1 MLVFNFDLPLV
12 VTGSILLVSLCGF
25 AIGGWLRVRRIV
37 VPRMRIRIADSEFSG
52 AMVRLIMVFRQAMNL
67 GSPRVS
73 LQSEKPRSRSVVL
86 PALFV
91 AGVILSGEGRAAF
104 AQEMEPRRWT
114 HLPVGTSIA
123 GVGYVYTD
131 GDVNFDPVT
140 QIEDAKVQLHTILGS
155 YLYYFS
161 LADVTARIE
170 VQVPYQSG
178 QWEGLVGGVPT
189 SITRDGLADP
199 RIRFSVS
206 FIGAPALGAAEY
218 REYYRGRE
226 ENTVVGASLAVRV
239 PLGEYMDDKLIN
251 LGENRY
257 SFQPQV
263 GVVHSTGPWSFELTA
278 STTVFTA
285 NGDFFGGHRLE
296 QDPLHSVQVHVVR
309 SFEAGFWVSAGS
321 AYGWAGESEI
331 DGVGKNDDR
340 SNLLYGISA
349 GFSVASTHSFRAG
362 YIRQDALEDV
372 GLDVDHFLLTW
383 SMLF

>member
-1 MLVFNFDLPLV
+1 MQP
-12 VTGSILLVSLCGF
+12 
-25 AIGGWLRVRRIV
+25 
-37 VPRMRIRIADSEFSG
+37 E
-52 AMVRLIMVFRQAMNL
+52 Q
-67 GSPRVS
+67 
-73 LQSEKPRSRSVVL
+73 PRSRAVVL
-86 PALFV
+86 PALVV
-91 AGVILSGEGRAAF
+91 AMMILAAEGRAAF

-123 GVGYVYTD
+123 AAAYVYTT
-131 GDVNFDPVT
+131 GDVHLDPVT
-140 QIEDAKVQLHTILGS
+140 QIEDAKVHLHTIVGS

-161 LADVTARIE
+161 LADVTARVE
-170 VQVPYQSG
+170 VQVPYQDG
-178 QWEGLVGGVPT
+178 RWEGLLGGVPT
-189 SITRDGLADP
+189 SVTRDGPADP

-206 FIGAPALGAAEY
+206 FVGAPALESAEF
-218 REYYRGRE
+218 RDYYRGRE
-226 ENTVVGASLAVRV
+226 DHTVVGASLAVRV
-239 PLGEYMDDKLIN
+239 PLGEYLDDKLIN

-296 QDPLHSVQVHVVR
+296 QDPLHSVQAHAVR
-309 SFEAGFWVSAGS
+309 SLGAGFWVSAGS

-340 SNLLYGISA
+340 RNLLYGISV

-372 GLDVDHFLLTW
+372 GLDVDNFLLTW
-383 SMLF
+383 SILF